1 MFNTLISM
9 GKTIKVKAEKKPRRR
24 TTKEKVLESLKT
36 SEAVELEKAAE
47 GIEVEVDVVMFE
59 GAEVL
64 EVLNQINATTYACQM
79 SDGTTKA
86 VQAHLL
92 KGLIDEEESEM

>member
-1 MFNTLISM
+1 MVTNILLMFNTLTSM
-9 GKTIKVKAEKKPRRR
+9 GKTIKEKKEKKPRKAI
-24 TTKEKVLESLKT
+24 TKHQAEKIQK
-36 SEAVELEKAAE
+36 EAEM
-47 GIEVEVDVVMFE
+47 IDVVSVMFE

-86 VQAHLL
+86 VPAHLL